1 MKNNLII
8 ILLFICVSFSIHA
21 QNSSIEL
28 KITNI
33 RNSKGYIRYA
43 IFDNEKHFL
52 STKTGFIDAGSV
64 NAQKGSIK
72 IKTNNI
78 PDGFYAISVFHDE
91 NYNEK
96 VDTNIF
102 GIPTE
107 GFGFSNNPTL
117 YFGPPN
123 YKECLIE
130 KKSNTKLNIE
140 IKYYL

>member
-1 MKNNLII
+1 MIFVCEGFNL
-8 ILLFICVSFSIHA
+8 HA

-28 KITNI
+28 TITNI

-64 NAQKGSIK
+64 KAQKGSIK

-78 PDGFYAISVFHDE
+78 PDAFYAISVFHDE
-91 NYNEK
+91 NNNEK

-102 GIPTE
+102 GIPSE
-107 GFGFSNNPTL
+107 GFGFSKNPTL
-117 YFGPPN
+117 YFGPPKF
-123 YKECLIE
+123 KECVIE

>member
-1 MKNNLII
+1 MKFNLL
-8 ILLFICVSFSIHA
+8 ILFFSFVNFTLTS

-28 KITNI
+28 TITNI

-64 NAQKGSIK
+64 KAQKGSIK
-72 IKTNNI
+72 IKTNSI

-91 NYNEK
+91 NNNEK

-117 YFGPPN
+117 YLGPPKF
-123 YKECLIE
+123 KECLIE